1 MIIGVIIGGMVLGYI
16 VGNYLLDRWIN
27 NNHTDIDNRED

>member
-1 MIIGVIIGGMVLGYI
+1 MIIVVIISEIGIGWM

-27 NNHTDIDNRED
+27 EGNDDINGI

>member
-1 MIIGVIIGGMVLGYI
+1 MIIVVIISGIGIGWM

-27 NNHTDIDNRED
+27 EGNDDINGI